1 LSDFSTFQESSFDA
15 NKPFCN
21 YAYCML
27 GGINNGL
34 FLQSFGCFVGLAILI
49 IVLKWGFSSN
59 KKLVITPIKAGKKDQ
74 YGLLKPLPTPSNYI
88 EAQMSLQKLVDSNI
102 KATLTQTL
110 DGPQLMVFEKDLNVA
125 KAVLKA

>member
-1 LSDFSTFQESSFDA
+1 
-15 NKPFCN
+15 
-21 YAYCML
+21 ML

-34 FLQSFGCFVGLAILI
+34 FLQSFGGFVGLALLV

-59 KKLVITPIKAGKKDQ
+59 RKMIVTPIKAGKKNE

-88 EAQMSLQKLVDSNI
+88 EAQMALQKLVDSNI

-110 DGPQLMVFEKDLNVA
+110 DGPQLMVFERDLKIA
-125 KAVLKA
+125 SAILSK

>member
-1 LSDFSTFQESSFDA
+1 
-15 NKPFCN
+15 
-21 YAYCML
+21 ML

-34 FLQSFGCFVGLAILI
+34 FLQSFGGFVGLALLI

-59 KKLVITPIKAGKKDQ
+59 RKLIITPIKAGKKDQ

-88 EAQMSLQKLVDSNI
+88 EAQMALQKLLDSNI

-110 DGPQLMVFEKDLNVA
+110 DGPQLMVFEKDLGIA
-125 KAVLKA
+125 ESVLNS

>member
-1 LSDFSTFQESSFDA
+1 
-15 NKPFCN
+15 
-21 YAYCML
+21 ML

-34 FLQSFGCFVGLAILI
+34 FFQSFGGFVGLALLVV
-49 IVLKWGFSSN
+49 VLKWGFSSN

-88 EAQMSLQKLVDSNI
+88 EAQMALQKLVDSNI

-110 DGPQLMVFEKDLNVA
+110 DGPQLMFFEKDLNVA
-125 KAVLKA
+125 QAVLKA